1 MGIKIKVQ
9 KCVIDKNNT
18 HNIFLSYFYDVES
31 IKKKTQN
38 IMRKNQFIEK
48 MHSRKT
54 FLEVKK
60 QKKVKVDSTK
70 ARKE

>member
-1 MGIKIKVQ
+1 MGINGQLKTYT
-9 KCVIDKNNT
+9 IDKNST

-54 FLEVKK
+54 FLGPKK
-60 QKKVKVDSTK
+60 
-70 ARKE
+70 E